1 MLDETQSLNL
11 RNMVLKKDDGY
22 LVPITADKDVAPA
35 NILKVIKFKCKSTS
49 KNQCWT
55 NLCSRKKNGLK
66 CMSAYGGCHGED
78 WNNKKVKNYQFYLG
92 IACTMLYNFFETG
105 RMPTLSVIF

>member
-35 NILKVIKFKCKSTS
+35 NILKVIKFKCKSNS
-49 KNQCWT
+49 KNQC
-55 NLCSRKKNGLK
+55 
-66 CMSAYGGCHGED
+66 
-78 WNNKKVKNYQFYLG
+78 
-92 IACTMLYNFFETG
+92 
-105 RMPTLSVIF
+105 